1 MNEEVKKYLHKC
13 TQDNGMNINLREL
26 SDAEIFRLYVFFK
39 EGINLDHMA
48 EIIFNHA
55 KKIIDKTNI
64 KERLEEL
71 RKEEVSAMDFETDE
85 QLADWIEYGK
95 FEKK

>member
-13 TQDNGMNINLREL
+13 IQDNGLNINLREV
-26 SDAEIFRLYVFFK
+26 SDAEIFRLYVYFK

-71 RKEEVSAMDFETDE
+71 RQEEVSAMDFETDKE
-85 QLADWIEYGK
+85 LADWIEYGK